1 MYLMAENVPKLKTE
15 TFPDTGLESSKNDEP
30 KEMHIKTHIIKVKVK
45 NKENNLLHTRVTLE
59 DNQ

>member
-30 KEMHIKTHIIKVKVK
+30 KEMHIKTYHK
-45 NKENNLLHTRVTLE
+45 
-59 DNQ
+59 